1 MPYKFV
7 QINQLMFGGD
17 AICRLGGWW

>member
-17 AICRLGGWW
+17 AICKLGGWW